1 MRSGLVRIVVQHEA
15 GNDFGFADRRVGLL
29 EDSFVEREKAQAGIT
44 PPVVVIG
51 PVDGAGQSDHLGDS
65 LVVRVSTVSSLRPHP
80 SMKRW
85 DAYDSDIACELFGA
99 ADATESS
106 ILQESKKFDLHGWR
120 HGVEFI

>member
-15 GNDFGFADRRVGLL
+15 GNDFGFADRRIGLL

-65 LVVRVSTVSSLRPHP
+65 SVVRVSTVSSLRPHP

-85 DAYDSDIACELFGA
+85 DAYNEFAQIRWAGIYVKTRHIKRA
-99 ADATESS
+99 AFWAA
-106 ILQESKKFDLHGWR
+106 L
-120 HGVEFI
+120 

>member
-29 EDSFVEREKAQAGIT
+29 ENSFVEREKAQAGIT

-85 DAYDSDIACELFGA
+85 DAYDQHCEQCAL
-99 ADATESS
+99 SS
-106 ILQESKKFDLHGWR
+106 LC
-120 HGVEFI
+120 

>member
-85 DAYDSDIACELFGA
+85 DAYTWIFNPPFFDHFVAVSTLLF
-99 ADATESS
+99 TVS
-106 ILQESKKFDLHGWR
+106 IP
-120 HGVEFI
+120 